1 MLANKYLK
9 YRPEITL
16 EIFTLVWN
24 KLFAN
29 GWYNTEC
36 DNCDREYDEFSG
48 KYPILKDQENKDF
61 YSEEASEQI
70 KKLTETTVQ
79 EILGY
84 NPFED
89 DFKLERNW
97 QIKTTNEV
105 IEELQK
111 HDILYEVNYSYTPN
125 AYYGMNNGYKFG
137 QIGVKQ
143 NVQMITLE
151 QLKQYVLKTTEQPK
165 VMETKVESKPIEKWS
180 VGSYIV
186 FLQDEVLTRSGKV
199 TKGKPYV
206 LTTGGYIPYFTDDN
220 SFTINFN
227 SKKYESY
234 GLQWFATLQE
244 AEMFAKTLVE
254 PVKEEVKQP
263 LKQAVHCKTQEEWD
277 FVTEKLGYKWDIGDS
292 VNNTWSRYGNKTF
305 INLSEKH
312 FNSIEE
318 KRYNYQ
324 ILSFQEWCDLNGYK
338 MESNQEFKEN
348 DWIVYYK
355 VNIHANIDA
364 FKLNDILQVIDGKA
378 NGKVPFLGITDIRSS
393 FRHATQAEIQQHL
406 FSTGEILSVDTI
418 AGLDCQGVIGYDA
431 IEHTLKQFPYDVYAA
446 SSIGIHQGYFNPNI
460 ETPRKINWMVG
471 VKEVQDEVQ
480 LELMDIPK
488 I

>member
-254 PVKEEVKQP
+254 PVKEEVAKSD
-263 LKQAVHCKTQEEWD
+263 K
-277 FVTEKLGYKWDIGDS
+277 
-292 VNNTWSRYGNKTF
+292 
-305 INLSEKH
+305 
-312 FNSIEE
+312 
-318 KRYNYQ
+318 
-324 ILSFQEWCDLNGYK
+324 
-338 MESNQEFKEN
+338 
-348 DWIVYYK
+348 
-355 VNIHANIDA
+355 
-364 FKLNDILQVIDGKA
+364 
-378 NGKVPFLGITDIRSS
+378 
-393 FRHATQAEIQQHL
+393 
-406 FSTGEILSVDTI
+406 
-418 AGLDCQGVIGYDA
+418 A
-431 IEHTLKQFPYDVYAA
+431 IEDAKDAVEAAYQNITPENVINNAAMTAYSAEFWRNVNYAEQA
-446 SSIGIHQGYFNPNI
+446 LEQLEKEVEEATKLHDA
-460 ETPRKINWMVG
+460 K
-471 VKEVQDEVQ
+471 VKE
-480 LELMDIPK
+480 LESQIGKYKARIAK
-488 I
+488 ISKVA

>member
-263 LKQAVHCKTQEEWD
+263 LKQAVHCKTLEEYKFLKQKISIFRENVYSKSND
-277 FVTEKLGYKWDIGDS
+277 TVKLDKPNS
-292 VNNTWSRYGNKTF
+292 TW
-305 INLSEKH
+305 NLDECKDDG
-312 FNSIEE
+312 
-318 KRYNYQ
+318 YQ
-324 ILSFQEWCDLNGYK
+324 ILSFQEWCQQNGYVMK
-338 MESNQEFKEN
+338 NKSE
-348 DWIVYYK
+348 
-355 VNIHANIDA
+355 
-364 FKLNDILQVIDGKA
+364 
-378 NGKVPFLGITDIRSS
+378 
-393 FRHATQAEIQQHL
+393 
-406 FSTGEILSVDTI
+406 
-418 AGLDCQGVIGYDA
+418 
-431 IEHTLKQFPYDVYAA
+431 
-446 SSIGIHQGYFNPNI
+446 
-460 ETPRKINWMVG
+460 
-471 VKEVQDEVQ
+471 DEVKQ
-480 LELMDIPK
+480 IFNLIVSARETVVNAIATEKLLNAEKVELFGK
-488 I
+488 